1 MEMEMIQGLDLGL
14 AYCDVCGN
22 VVPTVEFE
30 GDLYCA
36 YEYAEYP
43 DIANIVG

>member
-1 MEMEMIQGLDLGL
+1 MNLLVNETVM

-22 VVPTVEFE
+22 DVPTVEE
-30 GDLYCA
+30 YGDLLCA

-43 DIANIVG
+43 DIATVVG

>member
-1 MEMEMIQGLDLGL
+1 MSLLVNETVM

-22 VVPTVEFE
+22 DVPTVEE
-30 GDLYCA
+30 YGDLLCA

-43 DIANIVG
+43 DIATVVG